1 VTEKKRP
8 HKEANR
14 LSRILDT
21 LPPEERYPVEIE
33 KVALELTPSF
43 NDDPIT
49 EVQGHSFNKFEG
61 ALLKDPANPRWGIFY
76 NTNIQHPGRIRF
88 TLAHELGHYML
99 HRQDTGLDGFECGA
113 GDMLRYDTGYTAREE
128 EANAF
133 AACLLMPAHDFRRQ
147 VENERF
153 SFDLLG
159 HCADRYGVSLTSAV
173 LRWLEFTSKRAIAV
187 FSEAGYMHW
196 AKSSDKAFKSG
207 KYFATRSG
215 PIEVPAGSQAAEQ
228 TFSFTARDGVRH
240 GPGVWFK
247 DDEVVEHTV
256 YSEEYEK
263 TLTVLILDNIGHG
276 YEYLEDKTQDL
287 PDLFRHSGAGE

>member
-1 VTEKKRP
+1 MTEKKRP

-14 LSRILDT
+14 ITHILDT
-21 LPPEERYPVEIE
+21 LPTEERYPVDVR

-43 NDDPIT
+43 NTDPIT
-49 EVQGHSFNKFEG
+49 DVQGHALKNFEG
-61 ALLKDPANPRWGIFY
+61 ALAKDPGAPRWAIFY
-76 NTNIQHPGRIRF
+76 NTNIEHPGRVRF

-99 HRQDTGLDGFECGA
+99 HRQNAGPNGFECGTR
-113 GDMLRYDTGYTAREE
+113 DMLRYDTGYGVREE

-133 AACLLMPAHDFRRQ
+133 AACLLMPAHDFRYQ
-147 VENERF
+147 VEGEPF

-187 FSEAGYMHW
+187 FSEDGYMHW
-196 AKSSDKAFKSG
+196 AKSSNKAFKSG

-215 PIEVPAGSQAAEQ
+215 PIEVPATSQAADQ
-228 TFSFTARDGVRH
+228 TFSFEARNGIRH
-240 GPGVWFK
+240 GPGVWF
-247 DDEVVEHTV
+247 DDEEVIEHTI

-263 TLTVLILDNIGHG
+263 TLTVLLLDEVGG
-276 YEYLEDKTQDL
+276 YTQLDEEREEDVVDR
-287 PDLFRHSGAGE
+287 FARGF